1 MAKIVGE
8 YRDMPGLSLNVHQAA
23 RLFGVSHVTCQAVLE
38 DLVRRGSLEVSDG
51 QYRST
56 WL

>member
-56 WL
+56 WR